1 MRRRRE
7 TKKFNLSNKIT
18 RKIVEILLKNS
29 FWENISPEDLEEKDQ
44 EKFEKI
50 LNNKIKTRL
59 IENRKKNKS
68 VFIVQDKVNDIRNKI
83 LSEYT
88 VSELKKYVS
97 ENEAL
102 SIINKFKEFTF
113 FLKYNI
119 YDINLVVIKEIKLP
133 VDELLDKMD
142 NLEI

>member
-1 MRRRRE
+1 MRRRE

-18 RKIVEILLKNS
+18 RKMVEILLKNL

-44 EKFEKI
+44 EKFERI
-50 LNNKIKTRL
+50 LNFKLKSKL
-59 IENRKKNKS
+59 IEIHKKNKS
-68 VFIVQDKVNDIRNKI
+68 VFIFQDKVSEVRNRI

-102 SIINKFKEFTF
+102 NIINKFKEFTSY
-113 FLKYNI
+113 LKYSI
-119 YDINLVVIKEIKLP
+119 YDTYSIVSKESKLP
-133 VDELLDKMD
+133 IDELLDKMD